1 MSKIVPQFFMQVFSI
16 NYALWILRNNL
27 KAQYVNKTAVLNH
40 LISNLISVEFVK
52 NFGTSMKK

>member
-1 MSKIVPQFFMQVFSI
+1 MQVVSI
-16 NYALWILRNNL
+16 NYALWIIRNNL
-27 KAQYVNKTAVLNH
+27 ETQYVNKTAVLNH